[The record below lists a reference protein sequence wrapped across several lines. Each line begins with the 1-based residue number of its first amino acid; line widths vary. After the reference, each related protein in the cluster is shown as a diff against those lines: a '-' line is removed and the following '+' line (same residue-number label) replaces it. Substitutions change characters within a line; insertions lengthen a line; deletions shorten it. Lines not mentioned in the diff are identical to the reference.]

1 MAEKKLEKPAKKE
14 KRPGIFH
21 RIGGFFVDCKSELK
35 KVVWLSRAETLK
47 KTAVVVV
54 MMLITGA
61 AIGVTDFLLTQLIL
75 LLGRLV

>member
-1 MAEKKLEKPAKKE
+1 M
-14 KRPGIFH
+14 
-21 RIGGFFVDCKSELK
+21 DCKSDLK

>member
-14 KRPGIFH
+14 KRPGIFR

-35 KVVWLSRAETLK
+35 KVVWLSRAETMK

-75 LLGRLV
+75 FLGRLV